1 MAIDKTIKLGLDAE
15 DVIKK
20 LENIEKELQGVK
32 KGVEGGTQEMG
43 KLNKSTNIVAKGM
56 TSLAGGIGFVAVAL
70 KALANTGIMRLF
82 HMFFNLLNNKIL

>member
-32 KGVEGGTQEMG
+32 KALRVEP
-43 KLNKSTNIVAKGM
+43 KKWVN
-56 TSLAGGIGFVAVAL
+56 
-70 KALANTGIMRLF
+70 
-82 HMFFNLLNNKIL
+82 